1 MKLQPNTEYNI
12 GLTKHVTIRLNLND
26 NCLPNDEVVKNRY
39 NYIQC
44 KENYTVN
51 LLKQNL
57 LENNSKL
64 CWIPLADF
72 FIKQMNI
79 SSIEACYTRENM
91 NTINNVMQETMSKAE
106 SKIISCP
113 ELCSADLF
121 TLSENENPIFS
132 EKSENVTE
140 VYLSWDDLDVLIEEE
155 YLLLDFNAI
164 VSAVGG
170 SLGLFLGFSCLD
182 FLLKL
187 LSKIETYT

>member
-1 MKLQPNTEYNI
+1 
-12 GLTKHVTIRLNLND
+12 
-26 NCLPNDEVVKNRY
+26 
-39 NYIQC
+39 
-44 KENYTVN
+44 
-51 LLKQNL
+51 
-57 LENNSKL
+57 
-64 CWIPLADF
+64 
-72 FIKQMNI
+72 
-79 SSIEACYTRENM
+79 M
-91 NTINNVMQETMSKAE
+91 NTINNVMQETMSKAV